1 MIGIGTIVN
10 SICIILGSMVGYCS
24 RKMFNINQQESL
36 NKVCGVSIMFIAIA
50 GVMSGMLK
58 FNGSEIIVEKSML
71 VVLCLALGTIIGELV
86 GIEKWFDSLGE
97 WLKIKS
103 GNGKD
108 SRFVDAF
115 VTASLTV
122 SIGAMGVVGSIQD
135 GLTGDYSTL
144 VLKSVL
150 DFIIIA
156 MMTSSM
162 GIGSAFSVLPVFV
175 IQFSIT
181 LLSSL
186 VSPFVTTLAV
196 DYLSLIGSVIIFSI
210 GVNLV
215 WGKKINVA
223 NMLPAII
230 FAVLAAY
237 LPWSF

>member
-1 MIGIGTIVN
+1 MIGIGTVIN
-10 SICIILGSMVGYCS
+10 SISIIIGGTIGYFAG
-24 RKMFNINQQESL
+24 RLFNIDQQESL
-36 NKVCGVSIMFIAIA
+36 NKVCGISIMFIAIA

-58 FNGSEIIVEKSML
+58 FNGSEIIVEKSL
-71 VVLCLALGTIIGELV
+71 FVVLCIALGTIVGELI
-86 GIEKWFDSLGE
+86 GIERWFESLGE
-97 WLKIKS
+97 WLKIQS

-135 GLTGDYSTL
+135 GLSGDYSTL

-162 GIGSAFSVLPVFV
+162 GIGSAFSVIPVFV
-175 IQFSIT
+175 IQISIT
-181 LLSSL
+181 FFASL
-186 VSPFVTTLAV
+186 VSPYVTTMAV
-196 DYLSLIGSVIIFSI
+196 NYLSLIGSVIIFSI

-230 FAVLAAY
+230 FAILAAY

>member
-10 SICIILGSMVGYCS
+10 SICIIFGSAIGYFA
-24 RKMFNINQQESL
+24 RRLFNVDQQESL

-58 FNGSEIIVEKSML
+58 FNGSEIIVEKSMF
-71 VVLCLALGTIIGELV
+71 VVLCLAFGTIVGELIGV
-86 GIEKWFDSLGE
+86 EKWFDRLGE

-103 GNGKD
+103 GNAKD

-135 GLTGDYSTL
+135 GLSGDYSTL
-144 VLKSVL
+144 VLKSTL

-162 GIGSAFSVLPVFV
+162 GIGSAFSVIPVFV
-175 IQFSIT
+175 IQLSIT
-181 LLSSL
+181 VLASL
-186 VSPFVTTLAV
+186 VSPFVTSLAV
-196 DYLSLIGSVIIFSI
+196 NYLSLIGSVIIFSI

-230 FAVLAAY
+230 FAVLEAY

>member
-1 MIGIGTIVN
+1 MI
-10 SICIILGSMVGYCS
+10 
-24 RKMFNINQQESL
+24 
-36 NKVCGVSIMFIAIA
+36 
-50 GVMSGMLK
+50 
-58 FNGSEIIVEKSML
+58 
-71 VVLCLALGTIIGELV
+71 
-86 GIEKWFDSLGE
+86 
-97 WLKIKS
+97 
-103 GNGKD
+103 KD

-135 GLTGDYSTL
+135 GLSGDYSTL
-144 VLKSVL
+144 VLKSTL

-162 GIGSAFSVLPVFV
+162 GIGSAFSVIPVFV

-181 LLSSL
+181 VLASL
-186 VSPFVTTLAV
+186 VSPFVTSLAV
-196 DYLSLIGSVIIFSI
+196 NYLSLIGSVIIFSI

>member
-1 MIGIGTIVN
+1 
-10 SICIILGSMVGYCS
+10 
-24 RKMFNINQQESL
+24 
-36 NKVCGVSIMFIAIA
+36 
-50 GVMSGMLK
+50 MSGMLK
-58 FNGSEIIVEKSML
+58 FNGSEIIVEKSL
-71 VVLCLALGTIIGELV
+71 FVVLCIALGTIVGELID
-86 GIEKWFDSLGE
+86 IETWFESLGE
-97 WLKIKS
+97 WLKIQS
-103 GNGKD
+103 GNGND

-135 GLTGDYSTL
+135 GLSGDYSTL
-144 VLKSVL
+144 VLKAVL

-162 GIGSAFSVLPVFV
+162 GIGSAFSVIPVFV
-175 IQFSIT
+175 IQISIT
-181 LLSSL
+181 FFASL
-186 VSPFVTTLAV
+186 VSPYVTTMAV
-196 DYLSLIGSVIIFSI
+196 NYLSLIGSVIIFSI

>member
-10 SICIILGSMVGYCS
+10 SICIIFGSAIGYFA
-24 RKMFNINQQESL
+24 RRLFNVDQQESL

-50 GVMSGMLK
+50 SVMSGMLK
-58 FNGSEIIVEKSML
+58 FNGSEIIVEKSMF
-71 VVLCLALGTIIGELV
+71 VVLCLAFGTIVGELIGV
-86 GIEKWFDSLGE
+86 EKWFDRLGE

-103 GNGKD
+103 GNAKD

-135 GLTGDYSTL
+135 GLSGDYSTL
-144 VLKSVL
+144 VLKSTL

-162 GIGSAFSVLPVFV
+162 GIGSAFSVIPVFV
-175 IQFSIT
+175 IQLSIT
-181 LLSSL
+181 VLASL
-186 VSPFVTTLAV
+186 VSPFVTSLAV
-196 DYLSLIGSVIIFSI
+196 NYLSLIGSVIIFSI

>member
-1 MIGIGTIVN
+1 
-10 SICIILGSMVGYCS
+10 
-24 RKMFNINQQESL
+24 
-36 NKVCGVSIMFIAIA
+36 MFIAIA

-71 VVLCLALGTIIGELV
+71 VVLCLAIGTIIGELI

-175 IQFSIT
+175 IQ
-181 LLSSL
+181 
-186 VSPFVTTLAV
+186 
-196 DYLSLIGSVIIFSI
+196 LSLIHILSREPNLFGSRVSHHRDKFIIFI
-210 GVNLV
+210 QRNLIL
-215 WGKKINVA
+215 KFSFN
-223 NMLPAII
+223 
-230 FAVLAAY
+230 FSFY
-237 LPWSF
+237 LFTRLICICYFL

>member
-1 MIGIGTIVN
+1 MIGIGTIIN
-10 SICIILGSMVGYCS
+10 SICIILGSAIGYFS
-24 RKMFNINQQESL
+24 RKFFNISQQDSL
-36 NKVCGVSIMFIAIA
+36 NKVCGISIMFIAIA

-58 FNGSEIIVEKSML
+58 FNGSEIIVEKSL
-71 VVLCLALGTIIGELV
+71 FVVLCIALGTIVGELI
-86 GIEKWFDSLGE
+86 GIERWFESLGE
-97 WLKIKS
+97 WLKIQS
-103 GNGKD
+103 GNGND

-135 GLTGDYSTL
+135 GLSGDYSTL
-144 VLKSVL
+144 VLKAVL

-162 GIGSAFSVLPVFV
+162 GIGSAFSVIPVFV
-175 IQFSIT
+175 IQISIT
-181 LLSSL
+181 FFASL
-186 VSPFVTTLAV
+186 VSPYVTTMAV
-196 DYLSLIGSVIIFSI
+196 NYLSLIGSVIIFSI

>member
-1 MIGIGTIVN
+1 M
-10 SICIILGSMVGYCS
+10 
-24 RKMFNINQQESL
+24 
-36 NKVCGVSIMFIAIA
+36 
-50 GVMSGMLK
+50 
-58 FNGSEIIVEKSML
+58 
-71 VVLCLALGTIIGELV
+71 
-86 GIEKWFDSLGE
+86 
-97 WLKIKS
+97 
-103 GNGKD
+103 
-108 SRFVDAF
+108 
-115 VTASLTV
+115 TASLIV

-181 LLSSL
+181 LLASL

>member
-1 MIGIGTIVN
+1 MIGIGTIIN
-10 SICIILGSMVGYCS
+10 SICIILGSAIGYFS
-24 RKMFNINQQESL
+24 RKFFNISQQESL
-36 NKVCGVSIMFIAIA
+36 NKVCGISIMFIAIA

-58 FNGSEIIVEKSML
+58 FNGSEIIVEKSL
-71 VVLCLALGTIIGELV
+71 FVVLCIALGTIVGELID
-86 GIEKWFDSLGE
+86 IEKWFESLGE
-97 WLKIKS
+97 WLKIQS
-103 GNGKD
+103 GNGND

-135 GLTGDYSTL
+135 GLSGDYSTL
-144 VLKSVL
+144 VLKAVL
-150 DFIIIA
+150 NFIIIA

-162 GIGSAFSVLPVFV
+162 GIGSAFSVIPVFV
-175 IQFSIT
+175 IQISIT
-181 LLSSL
+181 FFASL
-186 VSPFVTTLAV
+186 VSPYVTTMAV
-196 DYLSLIGSVIIFSI
+196 NYLSLIGSVIIFSI

>member
-1 MIGIGTIVN
+1 
-10 SICIILGSMVGYCS
+10 
-24 RKMFNINQQESL
+24 
-36 NKVCGVSIMFIAIA
+36 
-50 GVMSGMLK
+50 
-58 FNGSEIIVEKSML
+58 
-71 VVLCLALGTIIGELV
+71 
-86 GIEKWFDSLGE
+86 
-97 WLKIKS
+97 
-103 GNGKD
+103 
-108 SRFVDAF
+108 
-115 VTASLTV
+115 
-122 SIGAMGVVGSIQD
+122 MGVVGSIQD

-162 GIGSAFSVLPVFV
+162 GIGSAFSVIPVFV
-175 IQFSIT
+175 IQISIT
-181 LLSSL
+181 FFASL
-186 VSPFVTTLAV
+186 VSPYVTTMAV
-196 DYLSLIGSVIIFSI
+196 NYLSLIGSVIIFSI

>member
-1 MIGIGTIVN
+1 MIGIGTIIN
-10 SICIILGSMVGYCS
+10 SICIILGSAIGYFS
-24 RKMFNINQQESL
+24 RRFFNISQQESL
-36 NKVCGVSIMFIAIA
+36 NKVCGISIMFIAIA

-58 FNGSEIIVEKSML
+58 FNGSEIIVEKSL
-71 VVLCLALGTIIGELV
+71 FVVLCIALGTIVGELI
-86 GIEKWFDSLGE
+86 GIERWFESLGE
-97 WLKIKS
+97 WLKIQS

-135 GLTGDYSTL
+135 GLSGDYSTL

-162 GIGSAFSVLPVFV
+162 GIGSAFSVIPVFV
-175 IQFSIT
+175 IQISIT
-181 LLSSL
+181 FFASL
-186 VSPFVTTLAV
+186 VSTYVTSMAV
-196 DYLSLIGSVIIFSI
+196 NYLSLIGSIIIFSI

>member
-1 MIGIGTIVN
+1 MIGIGTIIN
-10 SICIILGSMVGYCS
+10 SICIILGSAIGYFS
-24 RKMFNINQQESL
+24 RKFFNISQQESL
-36 NKVCGVSIMFIAIA
+36 NKVCGISIMFIAIA

-58 FNGSEIIVEKSML
+58 FNGSEIIVEKSL
-71 VVLCLALGTIIGELV
+71 FVVLCIALGTIVGELI
-86 GIEKWFDSLGE
+86 GIERWFESLGE
-97 WLKIKS
+97 WLKIQS
-103 GNGKD
+103 GNGND

-135 GLTGDYSTL
+135 GLSGDYSTL
-144 VLKSVL
+144 VLKAVL

-162 GIGSAFSVLPVFV
+162 GIGSAFSVIPVFV
-175 IQFSIT
+175 IQISIT
-181 LLSSL
+181 FFASL
-186 VSPFVTTLAV
+186 VSPYVTTMAV
-196 DYLSLIGSVIIFSI
+196 NYLSLIGSVIIFSI

>member
-1 MIGIGTIVN
+1 MIGIGTIIN
-10 SICIILGSMVGYCS
+10 SICIILGSTIGYFS
-24 RKMFNINQQESL
+24 RKLFNVSQQESL
-36 NKVCGVSIMFIAIA
+36 NKVCGISIMFIAIA

-86 GIEKWFDSLGE
+86 CIEKWFDSLGE

-215 WGKKINVA
+215 WSKKINVA
-223 NMLPAII
+223 NMLPAILLAI
-230 FAVLAAY
+230 LAAY
-237 LPWSF
+237 LPWNF

>member
-1 MIGIGTIVN
+1 MIGIGTIIN
-10 SICIILGSMVGYCS
+10 SICIILGSAIGYFS
-24 RKMFNINQQESL
+24 RKFFNISQQESL
-36 NKVCGVSIMFIAIA
+36 NKVCGISIMFIAIA

-58 FNGSEIIVEKSML
+58 FNGSEIIVEKSL
-71 VVLCLALGTIIGELV
+71 FVVLCIALGTIVGELID
-86 GIEKWFDSLGE
+86 IEKWFESLGE
-97 WLKIKS
+97 WLKIQS
-103 GNGKD
+103 GNGND

-135 GLTGDYSTL
+135 GLSGDYSTL
-144 VLKSVL
+144 VLKAVL

-162 GIGSAFSVLPVFV
+162 GIGSAFSVIPVFV
-175 IQFSIT
+175 IQISIT
-181 LLSSL
+181 FFASL
-186 VSPFVTTLAV
+186 VSPYVTTMAV
-196 DYLSLIGSVIIFSI
+196 NYLSLIGSVIIFSI

-237 LPWSF
+237 LPLSF

>member
-1 MIGIGTIVN
+1 MIGIGTIIN
-10 SICIILGSMVGYCS
+10 SICIILGSAIGYFS
-24 RKMFNINQQESL
+24 RKFFNISQQESL
-36 NKVCGVSIMFIAIA
+36 NKVCGISIMFIAIA

-58 FNGSEIIVEKSML
+58 FNGSEIIVEKSL
-71 VVLCLALGTIIGELV
+71 FVVLCIALGTIVGELI
-86 GIEKWFDSLGE
+86 GIERRFESLGE
-97 WLKIKS
+97 WLKIQS
-103 GNGKD
+103 GNGND

-135 GLTGDYSTL
+135 GLSGDYSTL
-144 VLKSVL
+144 VLKAVL

-156 MMTSSM
+156 IMTSSM
-162 GIGSAFSVLPVFV
+162 GIGSAFSVIPVFV
-175 IQFSIT
+175 IQISIT
-181 LLSSL
+181 FFASL
-186 VSPFVTTLAV
+186 VSPYVTTMAV
-196 DYLSLIGSVIIFSI
+196 NYLSLIGSVIIFSI

>member
-1 MIGIGTIVN
+1 MIGIGTIIN
-10 SICIILGSMVGYCS
+10 SICIIFGSAIGYFS
-24 RKMFNINQQESL
+24 RKIFNISQQESL
-36 NKVCGVSIMFIAIA
+36 NKVCGISIMFIAIA

-58 FNGSEIIVEKSML
+58 FNGSEIIVEKSL
-71 VVLCLALGTIIGELV
+71 FVVLCIALGTIVGELI
-86 GIEKWFDSLGE
+86 GIERWFESLGE
-97 WLKIKS
+97 WLKIQS

-135 GLTGDYSTL
+135 GLSGDYPTL

-162 GIGSAFSVLPVFV
+162 GIGSAFSVIPVFV
-175 IQFSIT
+175 IQISIT
-181 LLSSL
+181 FFASL
-186 VSPFVTTLAV
+186 VSPYVTTMAV
-196 DYLSLIGSVIIFSI
+196 NYLSLIGSVIIFSI

>member
-1 MIGIGTIVN
+1 MIGIGTIIN
-10 SICIILGSMVGYCS
+10 SICIILGSAIGYFS
-24 RKMFNINQQESL
+24 RKFFNISQQESL
-36 NKVCGVSIMFIAIA
+36 NKVCGISIMFIAIA

-58 FNGSEIIVEKSML
+58 FNGSEIIVEKSL
-71 VVLCLALGTIIGELV
+71 FVVLCIALGTIVGELI
-86 GIEKWFDSLGE
+86 GIERRFESLGE
-97 WLKIKS
+97 WLKIQS
-103 GNGKD
+103 GNGND

-135 GLTGDYSTL
+135 GLSGDYSTL
-144 VLKSVL
+144 VLKAVL

-162 GIGSAFSVLPVFV
+162 GIGSTFSVIPVFV
-175 IQFSIT
+175 IQISIT
-181 LLSSL
+181 FFASL
-186 VSPFVTTLAV
+186 VSPYVTTMAV
-196 DYLSLIGSVIIFSI
+196 NYLSLIGSVIIFSI

>member
-1 MIGIGTIVN
+1 MIGIGTIIN
-10 SICIILGSMVGYCS
+10 SICIILGSAIGYFS
-24 RKMFNINQQESL
+24 RKFFNISQQESL
-36 NKVCGVSIMFIAIA
+36 NKVCGISIMFIAIA

-58 FNGSEIIVEKSML
+58 FNGSEIIVEKSL
-71 VVLCLALGTIIGELV
+71 FVVLCIALGTIVGELID
-86 GIEKWFDSLGE
+86 IEKWFESLGE
-97 WLKIKS
+97 WLKIQS
-103 GNGKD
+103 GNGND

-135 GLTGDYSTL
+135 GLSGDYSTL
-144 VLKSVL
+144 VLKAVL

-162 GIGSAFSVLPVFV
+162 GIGSAFSVIPVFV
-175 IQFSIT
+175 IQISIT
-181 LLSSL
+181 FFASL
-186 VSPFVTTLAV
+186 VSPYVTTMAV
-196 DYLSLIGSVIIFSI
+196 NYLSLIGSVIIFSI

>member
-1 MIGIGTIVN
+1 MIGIGTIIN
-10 SICIILGSMVGYCS
+10 SICIILGSAIGYFS
-24 RKMFNINQQESL
+24 RRFFNISQQESL
-36 NKVCGVSIMFIAIA
+36 NKVCGISIMFIAIA

-58 FNGSEIIVEKSML
+58 FNGSEIIVEKSL
-71 VVLCLALGTIIGELV
+71 FVVLCIALGTIVGELI
-86 GIEKWFDSLGE
+86 GIEKWFERLGE
-97 WLKIKS
+97 WLKIQS

-108 SRFVDAF
+108 SHFVDAF

-135 GLTGDYSTL
+135 GLSGDYSTL

-162 GIGSAFSVLPVFV
+162 GIGSAFSVIPVFV
-175 IQFSIT
+175 IQISIT
-181 LLSSL
+181 FFASL
-186 VSPFVTTLAV
+186 VSTYVTSMAV
-196 DYLSLIGSVIIFSI
+196 NYLSLIGSIIIFSI

>member
-1 MIGIGTIVN
+1 MIGIGTIIN
-10 SICIILGSMVGYCS
+10 SICIILGSAIGYLS
-24 RKMFNINQQESL
+24 RKFFNISQQESL
-36 NKVCGVSIMFIAIA
+36 NKVCGISIMFIAIA

-58 FNGSEIIVEKSML
+58 FNGSEIIVEKSL
-71 VVLCLALGTIIGELV
+71 FVVLCIALGTIVGELI
-86 GIEKWFDSLGE
+86 GIERWFESLGE
-97 WLKIKS
+97 WLKIQS

-108 SRFVDAF
+108 SCFVDAF

-135 GLTGDYSTL
+135 GLSGDYSTL
-144 VLKSVL
+144 VLKAVL

-162 GIGSAFSVLPVFV
+162 GIGSAFSVIPVFV
-175 IQFSIT
+175 IQISIT
-181 LLSSL
+181 FFASL
-186 VSPFVTTLAV
+186 VSPYVTSMAIN
-196 DYLSLIGSVIIFSI
+196 YLSLIGSVIIFSI

>member
-1 MIGIGTIVN
+1 
-10 SICIILGSMVGYCS
+10 
-24 RKMFNINQQESL
+24 
-36 NKVCGVSIMFIAIA
+36 
-50 GVMSGMLK
+50 
-58 FNGSEIIVEKSML
+58 ML
-71 VVLCLALGTIIGELV
+71 VVLCLALGTIIGELID
-86 GIEKWFDSLGE
+86 IEKWFDSLGE

-162 GIGSAFSVLPVFV
+162 GIGSAFSVLPVFF

-223 NMLPAII
+223 NMLPAILLAI
-230 FAVLAAY
+230 LAAY